1 MGERYEKYLEGEYDS
16 ANKESQERKDISHA
30 ERIYN
35 TVEKLKKEKRDAL
48 IDSVL
53 GDEELPPGDEEAIR
67 ELFNE
72 YASNKDEYLV
82 DGAVL
87 TCNMAYKGTC
97 YIRGITYGTEVKN
110 VENPRQTR
118 LLVSDNKS
126 EINGQPVATV
136 KDHKEG
142 VNIELFKCNC
152 LNMPDREEEYEAFH
166 DDEECKKYGI
176 CRKLMKLDNDWENFI
191 RSTCYLSFSRSTEGD
206 RAQGITM
213 NSVLFCSH
221 GGLITPVTS
230 GQETYEA
237 TFIYIDRYGNTK
249 EVIWNISDE
258 EFVNYEA
265 LTLEEIEKI
274 CSSHNQELVDKG
286 FAEGIYNYC
295 VTNKLNPKVLLATLG
310 QEQSWCKNGNYEKAF
325 GVGPGGNPK
334 NFSDSSKGIAAS
346 GNVYIKKYNEGLEA
360 DSLVL
365 IGVNRDVGPDYK
377 ETKAALSGTNKSVE
391 EWQNENSEF
400 ANYMEKGQDIECVN
414 AAMYAKLC
422 YTPWV
427 DFPPSNSHPL
437 EDWLSVYNSLEDC
450 LKNE

>member
-230 GQETYEA
+230 GQVEA
-237 TFIYIDRYGNTK
+237 SG
-249 EVIWNISDE
+249 
-258 EFVNYEA
+258 
-265 LTLEEIEKI
+265 
-274 CSSHNQELVDKG
+274 ELVIIYKAQKGAVVSGKSGESAQGAQAGVPVKYNMSTYLSKDKFG
-286 FAEGIYNYC
+286 KSTPNYYLVNHKDAYVDENGLVRISRISGIKADDDYYC
-295 VTNKLNPKVLLATLG
+295 VAM
-310 QEQSWCKNGNYEKAF
+310 A
-325 GVGPGGNPK
+325 PGFTTSAEEHCIQAK
-334 NFSDSSKGIAAS
+334 D
-346 GNVYIKKYNEGLEA
+346 GNVNFGYKLQVCFEDIDGVSYNM
-360 DSLVL
+360 
-365 IGVNRDVGPDYK
+365 DVIVA
-377 ETKAALSGTNKSVE
+377 ETKASSDPKDFYPHNNLVE
-391 EWQNENSEF
+391 FVVDGKPKNTVTDSTGNISYDILLGGNGLEITEVY
-400 ANYMEKGQDIECVN
+400 AYKDGAMITGNYRDGGN
-414 AAMYAKLC
+414 
-422 YTPWV
+422 W
-427 DFPPSNSHPL
+427 
-437 EDWLSVYNSLEDC
+437 EDR
-450 LKNE
+450 